1 MVVEI
6 GMAEVRTRRAKP
18 ATVTEVNSMAR
29 SPGRH
34 SIGESLIL
42 CVSPT
47 GAKSWIARV
56 RDADGKRR
64 DMGLG
69 PFADLTLAE
78 AREKARTL
86 RKAGRD
92 GLPILTR
99 AERRRV
105 VRKVPTFKEAADI
118 VHQER
123 KVVWSNGKHVEQ
135 WKNTL
140 EAYAYPKLGRIDI
153 QRNQIMAAAR

>member
-1 MVVEI
+1 MSE
-6 GMAEVRTRRAKP
+6 MRKRRTKP
-18 ATVTEVNSMAR
+18 ATVAEVNALAK

-42 CVSPT
+42 CVSPS
-47 GAKSWIARV
+47 GARSWIARV
-56 RDADGKRR
+56 RDLEGKRR

-99 AERRRV
+99 AERRRAI
-105 VRKVPTFKEAADI
+105 RKVPTVSVNPRRF
-118 VHQER
+118 
-123 KVVWSNGKHVEQ
+123 SS
-135 WKNTL
+135 
-140 EAYAYPKLGRIDI
+140 LGHPTR
-153 QRNQIMAAAR
+153 Q